1 MFKLFPKDNW
11 FFENFSR
18 AAKGVHEASLI
29 FVELL
34 QGSEQPALI
43 SAVQR
48 IKELE
53 HEGDKLTHGVVDHLN
68 KSFLTPFDREDIYL
82 LISRLDDVM
91 DMLDGA
97 ASRILHYRV
106 GAIPARLLQQVKVL
120 ERAADE
126 LHTLVTA
133 MKPRMVYATVHDH
146 FERIHQLENEG
157 DLLQR
162 EALFDLFENEKDPI
176 RVIKLKEIH
185 EFVESAI
192 DKCEDVANVI
202 EGICVKHA

>member
-1 MFKLFPKDNW
+1 MFKLIHKDIW
-11 FFENFSR
+11 FFEHFND
-18 AAKGVHEASLI
+18 AAKGVHDASVI

-34 QGSEQPALI
+34 QNDNESSLI
-43 SAVQR
+43 SSVQR

-53 HEGDKLTHGVVDHLN
+53 HEGDKITHKVVDHLN
-68 KSFLTPFDREDIYL
+68 KSFLTPYDREDIYL
-82 LISRLDDVM
+82 LITRLDDVM

-97 ASRILHYRV
+97 ASRVLHWRI
-106 GAIPARLLQQVKVL
+106 GAPPTRLKSQVKVL
-120 ERAADE
+120 ENAATE
-126 LHTLVTA
+126 LHMLVQCLQPSLSYTHIH
-133 MKPRMVYATVHDH
+133 KH

-157 DLLQR
+157 DQIQR

-185 EFVESAI
+185 EFVETAI